1 MPITSTSI
9 IAGVAVPSG
18 SRITG
23 WKIYSCEC
31 QYTQLGKGE
40 MEYVPSPEVPPDEP
54 VTPQKAIAEYIAD
67 VVSVILLT
75 LPQFLSWFA
84 VQGINLLQ
92 AE

>member
-1 MPITSTSI
+1 
-9 IAGVAVPSG
+9 
-18 SRITG
+18 
-23 WKIYSCEC
+23 
-31 QYTQLGKGE
+31 